1 MRIYNYKTKKKEDLI
16 SIKKGEIKMYV
27 CGITPYDSP
36 HIGHVLTALRFD
48 IIRNY
53 LVYKGY
59 KTIFVQNITDID
71 DKIINK
77 AKKEGVS
84 HSTISSRYIKEYE
97 QILAVFNIKKPDYNP
112 RVTKYINKIIIYI
125 QDLITKGYAYV
136 TERGNVYFDVSKKV
150 DYGKLSG
157 QELEKL
163 QGKVLEEER
172 DKKNPLDFALWK
184 SENKL
189 GFYWLSPWGKGRPG
203 WHIECSVMNN
213 DILGESID
221 IHGGGLDLNFP
232 HHENELAQCEAHN
245 DGKPF
250 VNYWMYS
257 GLLNIN
263 GVKMSKSLGN
273 FITAKDGLD
282 KYGAELLIYVIN
294 TFHYRSDI
302 NLQDRI
308 FIDNLN
314 SIANFHKAFI
324 LVEDNYN
331 VNINLDDF
339 ELEETKIIINDF
351 FIAMNEDFNTA
362 KALVVLNKILLILI
376 NKIKNNS
383 NEKEIV
389 YLYKKIK
396 HLGGILNLFFNK
408 NSKDVLNELLR
419 FYSEYLHKPKLT
431 TETVNR
437 EIDKIKSALEKKD
450 YVLSDGIRDGLLDR
464 GVKVMQMENKNIEW
478 QFAFIEKQ

>member
-1 MRIYNYKTKKKEDLI
+1 MKIYNYKTKKKENLI
-16 SIKKGEIKMYV
+16 TIKEGEIKMYV

-36 HIGHVLTALRFD
+36 HIGHVLVALRFN

-53 LVYKGY
+53 LTYKGY
-59 KTIFVQNITDID
+59 KVFFVQNITDID

-77 AKKEGVS
+77 AKQKRVS
-84 HSTISSRYIKEYE
+84 HNTISSLYIKEYE
-97 QILAVFNIKKPDYNP
+97 QILTAFNIKKPDYNP
-112 RVTKYINKIIIYI
+112 RVTKYIDKIIIYI
-125 QDLITKGYAYV
+125 QDLIAKGYAYT
-136 TERGNVYFDVSKKV
+136 TEKGNVYFDVSKKL

-163 QGKVLEEER
+163 QGKVWEKEQ
-172 DKKNPLDFALWK
+172 DKKNVLDFALWK
-184 SENKL
+184 SENEA

-203 WHIECSVMNN
+203 WHIECSVMSN

-245 DGKPF
+245 SKPF

-314 SIANFHKAFI
+314 NIANFHKTFI

-331 VNINLDDF
+331 TNINLDNF
-339 ELEETKIIINDF
+339 ELEEISIIINDF
-351 FIAMNEDFNTA
+351 FVALDDDFNTA

-376 NKIKNNS
+376 NKIRNRA

-389 YLYKKIK
+389 YLYQKIK
-396 HLGGILNLFFNK
+396 NLGAILNLFFNK
-408 NSKDVLNELLR
+408 NSEDVLNELFK
-419 FYSEYLHKPKLT
+419 FYSEYLYKPKLT
-431 TETVNR
+431 LEKINI
-437 EIDKIKSALEKKD
+437 EIEKIKNALEKKN
-450 YVLSDGIRDGLLDR
+450 YFLSDRIRGNLLDR
-464 GVKVMQMENKNIEW
+464 GIKVMQMENKNIEW
-478 QFAFIEKQ
+478 QFAFVEK